1 MMKNKYLVMTALLA
15 AILMTGL
22 CACNKV
28 TLSGEIKD
36 EKHME
41 IVADNADKG
50 DYMMSGGLEVE
61 DGQQIVTDY
70 DLEKGKIEIAL
81 IREAEEQS
89 EDELPDTDAEPE
101 QVVEVSG
108 TGGGSS
114 QVPAGD
120 YMVKVTCTEK
130 AKGTV
135 NLTVAPFSEE

>member
-1 MMKNKYLVMTALLA
+1 MKNKYLVMTALLA
-15 AILMTGL
+15 AILMTAL

-41 IVADNADKG
+41 IVADNASKG
-50 DYMMSGGLEVE
+50 DYMMAGGLEVE
-61 DGQQIVTDY
+61 DGEQIVTDY
-70 DLEKGKIEIAL
+70 DLEKGKIEIAF
-81 IREAEEQS
+81 IKEAEEQS
-89 EDELPDTDAEPE
+89 EDELPDTDGEPE
-101 QVVEVSG
+101 QVIEVSG

-114 QVPAGD
+114 MVPEGD

-135 NLTVAPFSEE
+135 NLTVSPFSGE